1 MKIRKALSLA
11 LAAILMSASA
21 LAAPALENVESA
33 SEAGNEI
40 KAAELNADIT
50 SELVFYQDFDNLPLG
65 TYTSGQITSM
75 LSGHTATLV
84 DYGKMGW
91 GVLGSGCT
99 FEVCEETDGNR
110 YLKVTGSQYNAFG
123 VWLANDA
130 TDYLYAAANYM
141 YPDTEQTGLNEVTY
155 KAKGTVIAGSQ
166 ENGTTGNWATSGA
179 ITDTSKTTWT
189 QVRCQALVT
198 SPCAGWGFNQKKGGA
213 TSTVYIDDLAVYSF
227 SGNVNV
233 AHNSSVKA
241 TIKFKNS
248 TAYAADSITMPTDV
262 SAVVWCNYYNA
273 QNGKTHTLNLNN
285 YKPTGAP
292 DGMEFAGWSL
302 TDGGKAIHSVQA
314 SSFRVPGDLTFYA
327 VWEKAKPVVKVEDF
341 EKFEVGKVLG
351 REELDF
357 ITLNQHNISGATY
370 TVVLDETTGS
380 KVMKLEASSEYPGFV
395 IKNRRKSSAMPE
407 FLTFDFRFES
417 TTGNYYTMYVG
428 NDHTGSNQKFSLAR
442 STSWQ
447 TSGILQGNTA
457 NNVIGGFFNNTFNG
471 VSKGNYVIYFDNITY
486 WSVPEGSATEE
497 ANKVTFT
504 FANSTG
510 APTNVTLPEAYTGT
524 IWTAGANT
532 TVDLTKLTATDN
544 DGLYRF
550 IGWSKKDG
558 GAVISSKVSAY
569 PVIKNETLY
578 AVWEKIQPV
587 VKVEDFEA
595 FEVGTVVT
603 SANFD
608 FLNINQHGIDGVT
621 ATIVLDEKSGSK
633 VLKLTSEKRYAGFA
647 LKNRATVADTA
658 EYLEFDFRFDTDDG
672 SRFMMYAGTDH
683 TGGNHKGEATRGT
696 EWSYYHLNSNT
707 SYKTAGG
714 YFDDGTDGKGN
725 FTIYIDNVYYWVVP
739 AGTEAD
745 EDNNVTFTFAN
756 STTNAPA
763 AATVTLPE
771 SKTMAIW
778 TVADQTYIDL
788 NKFIPTTTDA
798 SYEFAGWSRTDGG
811 KVMSARYGHF
821 NFVRD
826 ETLYAVWNKLAAPE
840 LNGKTS
846 IRSEGVA
853 GIRFQASAAS
863 TITAGND
870 VEIGFLV
877 TRAVNYT
884 TDEALKLENK
894 TVEGVTKIVSGTA
907 YSKKDG
913 TELINKLTLEDTGNY
928 LFSAVL
934 INIPESKANYTE
946 ELYIRPYV
954 TINGT
959 TFYGAVAHKSL
970 YQAALD
976 FCEGDEAIT
985 SYVERIIEICEA

>member
-11 LAAILMSASA
+11 LAAVLMSASA

-33 SEAGNEI
+33 SEAGTEI
-40 KAAELNADIT
+40 KAAELNADLT
-50 SELVFYQDFDNLPLG
+50 SELVFYQDFDNLQLG

-141 YPDTEQTGLNEVTY
+141 YPDADQTGLNEVTY

-166 ENGTTGNWATSGA
+166 ENGTTGNWATNGA
-179 ITDTSKTTWT
+179 ITDTSKTAWT

-198 SPCAGWGFNQKKGGA
+198 SPCAGWGFNQKKGSA

-227 SGNVNV
+227 SGAVDV

-248 TAYAADSITMPTDV
+248 TEYAADSITMPADV
-262 SAVVWCNYYNA
+262 NAVVWCNYYNA
-273 QNGKTHTLNLNN
+273 QNGKTHTLNINN
-285 YKPTGAP
+285 YTPTGAP

-314 SSFRVPGDLTFYA
+314 TSFRVPGDLTFYA
-327 VWEKAKPVVKVEDF
+327 VWEKSKPIVKVEDF
-341 EKFEVGKVLG
+341 EEFEVGKVLTNAD
-351 REELDF
+351 LDF
-357 ITLNQHNISGATY
+357 LTLNQHSISGATY
-370 TVVLDETTGS
+370 TVVLDEATGS
-380 KVMKLEASSEYPGFV
+380 KVMKLEAPTCYPGFV
-395 IKNRRKSSAMPE
+395 IKNRRQSIHMPE
-407 FLTFDFRFES
+407 FLTFDYRFDS

-428 NDHTGSNQKFSLAR
+428 KDHTGDNQKFSLAR

-447 TSGILQGNTA
+447 PSIILGGNTG
-457 NNVIGGFFNNTFNG
+457 NNVIGGFFNNSNNG
-471 VSKGNYVIYFDNITY
+471 AAGNYVIYFDNITY

-504 FANSTG
+504 FANSTNG
-510 APTNVTLPEAYTGT
+510 PTNVTLPEAYTGT
-524 IWTAGANT
+524 IYTAGATT
-532 TVDLTKLTATDN
+532 TVDLTKVAATDN
-544 DGLYRF
+544 DGLYRLV
-550 IGWSKKDG
+550 GWSKKDG
-558 GAVISSKVSAY
+558 GAAISGNASAY

-587 VKVEDFEA
+587 VKFEDFEA

-603 SANFD
+603 SDSFD
-608 FLNINQHGIDGVT
+608 FLTINQHWVAGTT
-621 ATIVLDEKSGSK
+621 ATIVLDEQSGSK
-633 VLKLTSEKRYAGFA
+633 VLKLTSENLYAGFA
-647 LKNRATVADTA
+647 LKNRATIADT
-658 EYLEFDFRFDTDDG
+658 EEHLSFDFRYDTVEG
-672 SRFMMYAGTDH
+672 SRFMMYAGSDH
-683 TGGNHKGEATRGT
+683 TGDNHRGEASRDTGWR
-696 EWSYYHLNSNT
+696 YYLLNSNT
-707 SYKTAGG
+707 SKATVGG
-714 YFDDGTDGKGN
+714 YFDNGTAGKGN
-725 FTIYIDNVYYWVVP
+725 FTIYIDNVYYWAVP

-745 EDNNVTFTFAN
+745 EDNNVTITFAN

-763 AATVTLPE
+763 VSTVTLPE

-778 TVADQTYIDL
+778 TEGAETYIDL
-788 NKFIPTTTDA
+788 KKFVPTSTDA
-798 SYEFAGWSRTDGG
+798 SYEFAGWSRTNGG
-811 KVMSARYGHF
+811 KVMEARYGHF

-826 ETLYAVWNKLAAPE
+826 ETLYAVWNKLSAPE

-846 IRSEGVA
+846 IRSEGVS

-863 TITAGND
+863 TIIANNN
-870 VEIGFLV
+870 VEIGFLA

-884 TDEALKLENK
+884 TDEAFKLENK
-894 TVEGVTKIVSGTA
+894 TIEGVTKLVSGTA
-907 YSKKDG
+907 FSKVEG
-913 TELINKLTLEDTGNY
+913 AEVINKLTLEDTGNY

-934 INIPESKANYTE
+934 MGIPESKANYEE

-970 YQAALD
+970 YEAAVDACDTDGEIPSFAL
-976 FCEGDEAIT
+976 
-985 SYVERIIEICEA
+985 RILEVCEAE

>member
-11 LAAILMSASA
+11 LAAVLMSASA

-33 SEAGNEI
+33 SEAGNT
-40 KAAELNADIT
+40 AEVTVLNEDVT
-50 SELVFYQDFDNLPLG
+50 SEFYFYQNFDNLEPGVYSETEIASMIAGQTAKLVSANKLG
-65 TYTSGQITSM
+65 WAYKP
-75 LSGHTATLV
+75 TLEI
-84 DYGKMGW
+84 
-91 GVLGSGCT
+91 CA
-99 FEVCEETDGNR
+99 EEDGNR
-110 YLKVTGSQYNAFG
+110 YLKMTGTLYNAF
-123 VWLANDA
+123 VIQLADGAENQYLYLSFNYK
-130 TDYLYAAANYM
+130 TDEGANVSGFNYNASYSDPYLYA
-141 YPDTEQTGLNEVTY
+141 NE
-155 KAKGTVIAGSQ
+155 GSGWGNSNISAGKSDWTRS
-166 ENGTTGNWATSGA
+166 GRITTGYQMNTNFGL
-179 ITDTSKTTWT
+179 
-189 QVRCQALVT
+189 AL
-198 SPCAGWGFNQKKGGA
+198 SGA
-213 TSTVYIDDLAVYSF
+213 TSTTTPASVCIDDIALYSF
-227 SGNVNV
+227 SQSANTGNVHPSKV
-233 AHNSSVKA
+233 AR
-241 TIKFKNS
+241 TFTFKNS
-248 TAYAADSITMPTDV
+248 TAYESDSITMPASV
-262 SAVVWCNYYNA
+262 SGIVWANYYNA
-273 QNGKTHTLNLNN
+273 QASNCAINLSN

-292 DGMEFAGWSL
+292 DGMYFAGWSL

-341 EKFEVGKVLG
+341 EKFEVGKELTTAD
-351 REELDF
+351 LDF
-357 ITLNQHNISGATY
+357 LTLNQHNISGATY
-370 TVVLDETTGS
+370 TVVLDEATGS
-380 KVMKLEASSEYPGFV
+380 KVMKLEASACYPGFV
-395 IKNRRKSSAMPE
+395 IKNRRKSPAMPE
-407 FLTFDFRFES
+407 FLTFDYRFDS
-417 TTGNYYTMYVG
+417 TTGYKYTMYVG
-428 NDHTGSNQKFSLAR
+428 NDHTGGNQKFSLSR

-457 NNVIGGFFNNTFNG
+457 NNVIGGFFNNTFDGAKDNC
-471 VSKGNYVIYFDNITY
+471 VIYFDNITY

-558 GAVISSKVSAY
+558 GAVISSKASAY

-587 VKVEDFEA
+587 VKVEDFES

-608 FLNINQHGIDGVT
+608 FLTINQHGVGGVT

-633 VLKLTSEKRYAGFA
+633 VLKLTSESLYAGFA

-658 EYLEFDFRFDTDDG
+658 EYLEFDYRFDTDDG
-672 SRFMMYAGTDH
+672 SRFEMYAGTDH
-683 TGGNHKGEATRGT
+683 TGANHKGEAIRGT
-696 EWSYYHLNSNT
+696 EWSYHHLNSNT
-707 SYKTAGG
+707 SRKAVGGFFDNGTA
-714 YFDDGTDGKGN
+714 GKGN

-745 EDNNVTFTFAN
+745 EDNNVTVTFAN

-778 TVADQTYIDL
+778 TGADQTYIDL
-788 NKFIPTTTDA
+788 NKFIPTTTDG

-811 KVMSARYGHF
+811 KVMRARYGHF
-821 NFVRD
+821 NFVRN
-826 ETLYAVWNKLAAPE
+826 ETLYAVWNKVSAPE

-863 TITAGND
+863 TITAGNN

-985 SYVERIIEICEA
+985 SYVERIIEICEAK